1 MKKNNDRTETELI
14 EDPKH
19 LACVKKMAWHYY
31 GFVPADKRGLITIE
45 DLISAGNEG
54 LVIAA
59 GKYRAGSGAK
69 FTTYL
74 TKWIKG
80 EMIRELTFY
89 LGKDALL
96 IDDAEKLAA
105 SEDPAAAGS
114 AGADYDLSDIPREK
128 QVRIITAKLKEYRL
142 TQKEINVYLAVNGIG
157 RDKVTNLR
165 TLGRQLN
172 KRETEIR
179 RIRQR
184 AEYKLRKALA

>member
-80 EMIRELTFY
+80 EIIRELTFY

-105 SEDPAAAGS
+105 SEDPAADEGPVFLRSYERGQA
-114 AGADYDLSDIPREK
+114 
-128 QVRIITAKLKEYRL
+128 
-142 TQKEINVYLAVNGIG
+142 VYSRRQSTDPHAVLH
-157 RDKVTNLR
+157 RHLP
-165 TLGRQLN
+165 
-172 KRETEIR
+172 
-179 RIRQR
+179 
-184 AEYKLRKALA
+184 